1 MEVQTKRMD
10 LWTQQ
15 GKERVGQT
23 KKSGADIYT
32 PPCVKQ
38 TASGKLL
45 SNTVSP
51 AWRSVRT

>member
-15 GKERVGQT
+15 GKEKVGQT
-23 KKSGADIYT
+23 KKSGADIDT

-45 SNTVSP
+45 GNTVSP